1 MKALLEVRDLTKVF
15 KIYENSFDRLK
26 EIFTKRSYH
35 KEFIA
40 NKNITFSLF
49 EKETL
54 GIVGLNGAGKSTLL
68 KLIAGVLEPTSGE
81 IVRRGRVTAL
91 LELGT
96 GFNPELSGRENIFL
110 NATLIGM
117 SSLEIKRKIDKI
129 IQFSEL
135 EEYIDEPLH
144 TYSSGMKMRLA
155 FSIAIFSEP
164 EILIVDEALA
174 VGDAHFQQK
183 CTRALKRR
191 KEKAM
196 GIIYVSHD
204 LNSLKIL
211 CDRMLLLHKGEVI
224 KKGSPE
230 EVINSYNFLIA
241 KMNEKEEK
249 KILKK
254 ENSYGTFDA
263 KIEEVKL
270 IGEKSKSDVISSG
283 EIAKIFVKIRAYKD
297 IKDVTVG
304 IAIRDKFAQ
313 DIFGTN
319 TYYHDIC
326 INLKKD
332 KRYICVFDMKMNIG
346 VGKYTITAALHT
358 NENHIE
364 NCFHWIDNA
373 SEFEVAGF
381 LGKPF
386 VGICRLEP
394 KIEIRELTYE

>member
-135 EEYIDEPLH
+135 EEYID
-144 TYSSGMKMRLA
+144 
-155 FSIAIFSEP
+155 
-164 EILIVDEALA
+164 
-174 VGDAHFQQK
+174 
-183 CTRALKRR
+183 
-191 KEKAM
+191 
-196 GIIYVSHD
+196 
-204 LNSLKIL
+204 
-211 CDRMLLLHKGEVI
+211 
-224 KKGSPE
+224 
-230 EVINSYNFLIA
+230 
-241 KMNEKEEK
+241 
-249 KILKK
+249 
-254 ENSYGTFDA
+254 
-263 KIEEVKL
+263 
-270 IGEKSKSDVISSG
+270 
-283 EIAKIFVKIRAYKD
+283 
-297 IKDVTVG
+297 
-304 IAIRDKFAQ
+304 
-313 DIFGTN
+313 
-319 TYYHDIC
+319 
-326 INLKKD
+326 
-332 KRYICVFDMKMNIG
+332 
-346 VGKYTITAALHT
+346 
-358 NENHIE
+358 
-364 NCFHWIDNA
+364 
-373 SEFEVAGF
+373 
-381 LGKPF
+381 
-386 VGICRLEP
+386 
-394 KIEIRELTYE
+394 